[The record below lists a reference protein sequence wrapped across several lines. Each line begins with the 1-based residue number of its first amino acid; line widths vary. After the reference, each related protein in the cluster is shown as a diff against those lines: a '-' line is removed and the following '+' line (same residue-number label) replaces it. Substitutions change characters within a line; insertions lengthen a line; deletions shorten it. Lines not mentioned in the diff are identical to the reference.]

1 MKGKTLIACVITLLL
16 VSMSYADLVI
26 EVRAIG
32 TNNPG
37 QIDIQAGG
45 KHVDVMP
52 GATGTITL
60 GLYATLQNFTND
72 GTGTND
78 LLINNAGSIIVGAAP
93 SDTLGNLGSPDLD
106 NAWDAAGSGNGLV
119 QDLNADTYMD
129 IGSNNNAD
137 TSAKF
142 IWMIADTAPVGQMI
156 AIGSTLIHTSVYTIS
171 SAVITG
177 DVQVINFFPRANTN
191 SIQYSSN
198 ASWSEN
204 GVNKTGNPAL
214 GTYRAGTDVVIG
226 IPEPS
231 TLVLLCMGV
240 LAMVAIRRKKKINN

>member
-16 VSMSYADLVI
+16 VSISYADLVI

-32 TNNPG
+32 TSNPG
-37 QIDIQAGG
+37 QITISGDQKLVTLAS
-45 KHVDVMP
+45 

-156 AIGSTLIHTSVYTIS
+156 AIGGTLIHTSVYTIS
-171 SAVITG
+171 SAVPGGTDG
-177 DVQVINFFPRANTN
+177 VINFVPRANTN
-191 SIQYSSN
+191 ALQYASN
-198 ASWSEN
+198 ASWREN
-204 GVNKTGNPAL
+204 NVVKTGNPAL
-214 GTYRAGTDVVIG
+214 LTYKGGTNVVLHVV
-226 IPEPS
+226 PEPS
-231 TLVLLCMGV
+231 TLILLCMGV
-240 LAMVAIRRKKKINN
+240 LALFAIRRK